1 MNQSI
6 HTIDLMLHLMG
17 DVKAVSASGGLEAH
31 QGIEVEDIAVA
42 IVEFKIR
49 CEGSNPSFHRL
60 LFEQWT
66 ARIDSYMRGPR
77 LDHDGG

>member
-42 IVEFKIR
+42 IVEFKSGAG
-49 CEGSNPSFHRL
+49 E
-60 LFEQWT
+60 
-66 ARIDSYMRGPR
+66 
-77 LDHDGG
+77 